1 LTTSGRRVSLA
12 DIAKWRQNGLLPRL
26 TDHGLGQG
34 KGKSHCWHDADIM
47 ARAELVCDAIRQ
59 YGRNDM
65 ALLMLFLSGFTVPLP
80 QLRRAWAFR
89 CKLRKPP
96 AIRPMPVN
104 VPASGHQVGSP
115 LLEAALAIATAIQTD
130 HHLLII
136 PLLERALV
144 RLGYSRW
151 GRSEQ
156 LCRVMMAMEVA
167 LDASDLVR
175 TARDEEIL
183 DAQHYLTLAM
193 KFLRGCAGQKDRDNL
208 AAMFGPTLFGFIL
221 AFLRSGQ
228 SALVERIAAQM
239 EEIGRPVRESPAH
252 AVRLHA

>member
-1 LTTSGRRVSLA
+1 
-12 DIAKWRQNGLLPRL
+12 
-26 TDHGLGQG
+26 
-34 KGKSHCWHDADIM
+34 M

-96 AIRPMPVN
+96 AIRPMPVT

-136 PLLERALV
+136 PLLERAFV
-144 RLGYSRW
+144 RLGY
-151 GRSEQ
+151 Q
-156 LCRVMMAMEVA
+156 L
-167 LDASDLVR
+167 
-175 TARDEEIL
+175 
-183 DAQHYLTLAM
+183 H
-193 KFLRGCAGQKDRDNL
+193 
-208 AAMFGPTLFGFIL
+208 
-221 AFLRSGQ
+221 
-228 SALVERIAAQM
+228 
-239 EEIGRPVRESPAH
+239 
-252 AVRLHA
+252 